1 MGVLGQ
7 NGMMWVYF
15 RNDILQF
22 LHPTLQPFI
31 FGSRSP
37 QDGVEIPVGLIE
49 VVIGCGESL
58 QTVAILLDHHTLH
71 GLQVVQEGQLRTPSL
86 FYLTATPLI
95 ISLITHPNHH
105 PDT

>member
-22 LHPTLQPFI
+22 LHPTLQPLI
-31 FGSRSP
+31 FGSRSS
-37 QDGVEIPVGLIE
+37 QDGVEIPIGLIE
-49 VVIGCGESL
+49 VVIGRSESL
-58 QTVAILLDHHTLH
+58 QTGAILLDHHTPH
-71 GLQVVQEGQLRTPSL
+71 GLQAIQEGQLGTPSL
-86 FYLTATPLI
+86 LHLRTTPLI